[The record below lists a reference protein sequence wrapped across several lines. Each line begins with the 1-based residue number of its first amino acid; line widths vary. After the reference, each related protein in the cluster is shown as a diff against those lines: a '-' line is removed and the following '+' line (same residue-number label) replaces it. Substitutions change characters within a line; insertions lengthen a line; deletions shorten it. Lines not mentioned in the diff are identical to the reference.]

1 MNKNNIDL
9 LIKLGMFGG
18 FAVVVWLILRRLG
31 LTQTRL
37 EREGN
42 INIAETFTK
51 IEVEEQ
57 KQRATLTES
66 ELRAIA
72 AKIKNAWGFFN
83 DDEEAVYNA
92 FSRLNNYDDLMLMI
106 RYYGINKKNGLED
119 DITDKMGEREVQ
131 KINDILAKK
140 NINFNF

>member
-1 MNKNNIDL
+1 MNKNTIDL
-9 LIKLGMFGG
+9 LIKLGVFGG
-18 FAVVVWLILRRLG
+18 VAVVAWLILRRLG

-42 INIAETFTK
+42 TNIAETFTK
-51 IEVEEQ
+51 IDVENQ
-57 KQRATLTES
+57 KQRATLTEG
-66 ELRAIA
+66 ELRATA

-92 FSRLNNYDDLMLMI
+92 FNRLNNYDDLMLLI
-106 RYYGINKKNGLED
+106 RYYGINKNKGLED
-119 DITDKMGEREVQ
+119 DITGKMSEREVQ

>member
-1 MNKNNIDL
+1 MNAKNINL

-18 FAVVVWLILRRLG
+18 LAIVAYLILRKLG

-42 INIAETFTK
+42 TNIAETFTK
-51 IEVEEQ
+51 IDVESQ
-57 KQRATLTES
+57 KARATLSES

-72 AKIKNAWGFFN
+72 AKIKNAWGFIN

-92 FSRLNNYDDLMLMI
+92 FQRLNNYDDLMLVI
-106 RYYGINKKNGLED
+106 RYYGINKNKGLED
-119 DITDKMGEREVQ
+119 DITARMSQSEVD
-131 KINDILAKK
+131 KINAILANK

>member
-1 MNKNNIDL
+1 MNKKNIDL
-9 LIKLGMFGG
+9 LIKIGTFGG
-18 FAVVVWLILRRLG
+18 IAVIAWLILRRLG

-42 INIAETFTK
+42 TNIAETFTK
-51 IEVEEQ
+51 LEIQSRKE
-57 KQRATLTES
+57 RATLTES

-83 DDEEAVYNA
+83 DDEEAIYNA
-92 FSRLNNYDDLMLMI
+92 FSRLNNYDDLMLLFE
-106 RYYGINKKNGLED
+106 YYGINKNNGLED
-119 DITDKMGEREVQ
+119 DITEKMNEKEVQ
-131 KINDILAKK
+131 KINEILSKK